1 MTACCFS
8 ESFESSRCV
17 MAAKDGVLIRRRR
30 RIFAAAVALV
40 LLCAVFVGGVS
51 GADTSW
57 IDRAD
62 TSWYDASAASYT
74 ITTAEQL
81 AGVSKLVY
89 DAYRMAGTTDFAEK
103 TIYLGADI
111 DLSGHRWVAIG
122 VSGGF
127 FGNCPFKGTF
137 DGQGYTISN
146 LTQTIGR
153 NDEGGLF
160 GHVSSGGIIKNVTLE
175 NVDIII
181 GVTGTSLTG
190 ASGATVGSL
199 VSVLDG
205 GSVTDCTIS
214 DVNIVPTEGYD
225 DYSGGSLS
233 DIITVG
239 DVVGNVKGEGTVS
252 DITCTNIAVTV
263 DEFTKYSA
271 AISNNDHTVK
281 FIYNNNQY
289 ASEEETKTAK
299 YTVSIYMMD
308 SNGDYPH
315 VPTLNLESYELIGV
329 TINAA
334 TVYPVPEGYV
344 IDQDNS
350 TLSGTVTEDGTLV
363 LSVYYALSLQTSVTY
378 TITIPNSL
386 EVSGDTKNGEMTIT
400 AEGVQIPDTDWLS
413 ILVASENDFFFVHST
428 ADSVKLKYS
437 LMVSDSS
444 QVIVN
449 NQEIMRITQSEYQ
462 ANGSGSLQTV
472 LRAQVTATPQYAG
485 LYTDTLT
492 FTVKYESQ

>member
-1 MTACCFS
+1 MH
-8 ESFESSRCV
+8 V
-17 MAAKDGVLIRRRR
+17 MAAKDGVLIRRRLR
-30 RIFAAAVALV
+30 VFAAAVALA
-40 LLCAVFVGGVS
+40 LLCVVCVGGVS
-51 GADTSW
+51 GADTTWS
-57 IDRAD
+57 DRAD
-62 TSWYDASAASYT
+62 TSWYDASATSYT

-81 AGVSKLVY
+81 AGVAKLVY
-89 DAYRMAGTTDFAEK
+89 DAYRMAGTTDFAGK

-111 DLSGHRWVAIG
+111 DLSGHRWLAIG
-122 VSGGF
+122 LSGGF
-127 FGNCPFKGTF
+127 FSNYPFKGTF
-137 DGQGYTISN
+137 DGKGHTISN
-146 LTQTIGR
+146 LTQTIAQ
-153 NDEGGLF
+153 NEEGGLF
-160 GHVSSGGIIKNVTLE
+160 GHVSGGTIKNVRLE
-175 NVDIII
+175 NVDITI
-181 GVTGTSLTG
+181 GKTMGGGTG
-190 ASGATVGSL
+190 ASGSTVGSL

-214 DVNIVPTEGYD
+214 DVNIKPPESYD
-225 DYSGGSLS
+225 DYSGGGAS

-239 DVVGNVKGEGTVS
+239 DVIGTVKGEGTVS

-263 DEFTKYSA
+263 DEFTKFA
-271 AISNNDHTVK
+271 ADKSSNTQTLH

-289 ASEEETKTAK
+289 AGEEETKTAK

-334 TVYPVPEGYV
+334 TVYPAPEGYE
-344 IDQDNS
+344 IDSAKS

-492 FTVKYESQ
+492 FTVKYESP